1 MTAEILNAKITQTKI
16 CEDHSCLTVYITV
29 EGNGW
34 GCSVG
39 GYCLDH
45 WNNKPGTYHS
55 GDGYGALIE
64 IMKTFEVE
72 AWEDLVG
79 QYCRVVSNG
88 WGDKIT
94 TIGHYMKDKWFSWEE
109 YFNAVKREQ
118 AVEDDR

>member
-1 MTAEILNAKITQTKI
+1 MAAEILNAKITQTKI
-16 CEDHSCLTVYITV
+16 CEDHGCLTVYITV

-55 GDGYGALIE
+55 SDGYGALIE

-88 WGDKIT
+88 WGNKIT

-118 AVEDDR
+118 TVEDDR